1 MPANDLLTQEE
12 IDALL
17 SGQSSDDIIFSGNGE
32 PVEGGSVEDSGADA
46 GIEDWGDNDQI
57 PALGLLNRRYAQLF
71 KMVFFNLLR
80 KDVNVRVSGINLL
93 TFADYIGG
101 LYVPSSINTVKLN
114 PLEGSALFVLDPDL
128 VNLLIENYFGGDG
141 NSQTRQKKQDFTPL
155 ETRVIELLLEKMF
168 VVLRKAW
175 EPVMPLEFELVSTD
189 VNTRFTGVDKPEE
202 SIVVSSFS
210 VEVLN
215 ENGNSQ
221 KGELQITM
229 SYPLLEDIL
238 GTDV

>member
-1 MPANDLLTQEE
+1 MSVNDLLTQEE

-17 SGQSSDDIIFSGNGE
+17 SGQSSDDIIFS
-32 PVEGGSVEDSGADA
+32 DSDEALEESSAEA
-46 GIEDWGDNDQI
+46 GTEDWGDNDQI

-93 TFADYIGG
+93 PLADYVDG
-101 LYVPSSINTVKLN
+101 LYVPSSINSVQLN

-128 VNLLIENYFGGDG
+128 VNLLIENYFGGG
-141 NSQTRQKKQDFTPL
+141 GSRLTRQKKQDFTPL
-155 ETRVIELLLEKMF
+155 ENRVIELLLEKMF

-175 EPVMPLEFELVSTD
+175 EPVMPLEFELVNSV
-189 VNTRFTGVDKPEE
+189 VNTQFTGVDKPEE
-202 SIVVSSFS
+202 SVVVSSFS
-210 VEVLN
+210 VEIISDSGV
-215 ENGNSQ
+215 SQ